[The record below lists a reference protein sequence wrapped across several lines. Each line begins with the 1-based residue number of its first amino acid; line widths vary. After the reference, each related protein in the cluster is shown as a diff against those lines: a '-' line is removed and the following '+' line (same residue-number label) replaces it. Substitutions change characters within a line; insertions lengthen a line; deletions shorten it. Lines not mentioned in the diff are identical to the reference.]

1 MERLSTRHVV
11 NGLLL
16 ATTLALCSG
25 CARARVQ
32 NMQRDWGATLPR
44 PPRVV
49 VFDFDTGAADVRVG
63 SSPRRTARRA
73 VGLYVTEEDTLAKA
87 VADALANRLVEDIRG
102 LGLTAERAVG
112 AAPPGL
118 NDLVIQGQFLRVNEG
133 SQVQRFVIGLGVGA
147 TQLRTQVEMFQVTAD
162 GWRPVKQFDTVADG
176 ARFPGAAFFVAGGA
190 AAGTV
195 ATSAIITSGVG
206 VIREIRASIDA
217 DAGRTSEQITG
228 TVSELKRVQ
237 RW

>member
-1 MERLSTRHVV
+1 MRDALALVCEAKEHLNPTLRVHLNGSHDVVSAAGTRCSLKGGVMERSGTRHVLG
-11 NGLLL
+11 GLLL
-16 ATTLALCSG
+16 ATGLALCSG

-32 NMQRDWGATLPR
+32 NMQRDWSQTPPR

-73 VGLYVTEEDTLAKA
+73 VGLYVIEEDTLAKA

-102 LGLTAERAVG
+102 LGLTAERAAG

-118 NDLVIQGQFLRVNEG
+118 NDLVIQGQFLRLNEG

-147 TQLRTQVEMFQVTAD
+147 TQLRTQ
-162 GWRPVKQFDTVADG
+162 
-176 ARFPGAAFFVAGGA
+176 
-190 AAGTV
+190 
-195 ATSAIITSGVG
+195 
-206 VIREIRASIDA
+206 
-217 DAGRTSEQITG
+217 
-228 TVSELKRVQ
+228 
-237 RW
+237 

>member
-1 MERLSTRHVV
+1 MERLRTRQILG
-11 NGLLL
+11 GLLL
-16 ATTLALCSG
+16 ASAIALCAG

-32 NMQRDWGATLPR
+32 NLQADRSATMPR

-73 VGLYVTEEDTLAKA
+73 VGLYVTESDVVAQAIADT
-87 VADALANRLVEDIRG
+87 LANRLVEDIRG
-102 LGLTAERAVG
+102 LGLSAERATG
-112 AAPPGL
+112 AVPPGP

-147 TQLRTQVEMFQVTAD
+147 TEVRTQVEMFHVTPD
-162 GWRPVKQFDTVADG
+162 GWRPIKQFDTVAEG
-176 ARFPGAAFFVAGGA
+176 SRLPGAGFFVAGGA
-190 AAGTV
+190 VAGTV

-206 VIREIRASIDA
+206 VIREFRASIDA
-217 DAGRTSEQITG
+217 DARRTSEQITR
-228 TVSELKRVQ
+228 TVSDLSRAQ